1 MLRVLRWLHELHYL
15 QRRETALLSRINMYK
30 SALDPSGALEFAFD
44 PLRALH
50 AHEDSRVQ
58 WPEFPYK
65 QVAID
70 RVRTKAGTSSI
81 DGKELSEEA
90 AAGALLM
97 ACGQEVAALF
107 QVAQH
112 DREDQGDDSIE
123 VGWGVLERRFLDERL
138 AFRKAKREFIRAEK
152 AKVASILDARATRER
167 EQQEQDDLAA
177 WRARQVV
184 KRYEDGS
191 KYDGDGVTENGVVIP
206 HGYGT
211 LWVPEERV
219 VTSVGRAADIK
230 RVVRYVGEWKDGFMH
245 GAGTYHW
252 ASGESWKGNFI
263 RDEMQGK
270 GIYTSSERDP
280 DELNSGRGD
289 TGREGDRTGRGQHAL
304 RPNQRVRYFDASQH
318 VCWGDELVRGCRVRL
333 FDNRH
338 FGDPLV
344 SVVKRYNVDLEEET
358 EAVVVRYDPQTD
370 RHLLR
375 KGETEETLWLSLS
388 NTNFRVL
395 ACRPIARLLDE

>member
-1 MLRVLRWLHELHYL
+1 
-15 QRRETALLSRINMYK
+15 MYK

-50 AHEDSRVQ
+50 AHEDSQLQ
-58 WPEFPYK
+58 WPEFPFK

-70 RVRTKAGTSSI
+70 RVRTKAARSSH
-81 DGKELSEEA
+81 DGKELSEEG

-97 ACGQEVAALF
+97 ACGQEAGAMF
-107 QVAQH
+107 QVEQY
-112 DREDQGDDSIE
+112 DREDEGEHSSQL
-123 VGWGVLERRFLDERL
+123 GWKVLERRFLDERA
-138 AFRKAKREFIRAEK
+138 AFRVAKREFIRGEK
-152 AKVASILDARATRER
+152 AKVVSILDAQTARER
-167 EQQEQDDLAA
+167 EQQEQEELAA
-177 WRARQVV
+177 WRARQIV

-191 KYDGDGVTENGVVIP
+191 KYDGDGVTENRVMIP
-206 HGYGT
+206 HGHGT
-211 LWVPEERV
+211 LWVPEEKYA
-219 VTSVGRAADIK
+219 TSVGRGADIK

-245 GAGTYHW
+245 GYGTYYW
-252 ASGESWKGNFI
+252 SSGESWEGNFI

-270 GIYTSSERDP
+270 GIYTNNERDP
-280 DELNSGRGD
+280 DELNTGRGD
-289 TGREGDRTGRGQHAL
+289 TGRDAKHSGKGQHVL
-304 RPNQRVRYFDASQH
+304 RANQRIRYFDASQH

-333 FDNRH
+333 FNNRH

-358 EAVVVRYDPQTD
+358 EAVVVRYDPLTD

-375 KGETEETLWLSLS
+375 KGETEETRWLSLS

-395 ACRPIARLLDE
+395 ASRPIARLLEE